1 MLSNPGRGPKGPS
14 RCSHG
19 DGAPVSAHQTRIEQ
33 FEGPEG
39 ASVPGLFFQLVDSSM
54 RMTRDWWAVLL
65 AAVAAVL
72 VKLGIVQGVPW

>member
-1 MLSNPGRGPKGPS
+1 MLSNPGRGPMGPS
-14 RCSHG
+14 RCIHG
-19 DGAPVSAHQTRIEQ
+19 DGARVARTIQVEQ
-33 FEGPEG
+33 LEGPEG